1 MRETKST
8 FVWCVIA
15 SAVAVAVTAGCGRQQ
30 QAPSMPPVLVST
42 AKPTVAAITNWDEYP
57 GRLEAVEFVE
67 VRPRVSGYIQSIHF
81 EDGGMVSAGDLLF
94 VIDPRPYEAELQRAE
109 AECRRLEA
117 ALELAR
123 AEFARAEIMRA
134 AKAISA
140 EEFDARQATLKQT
153 ESALDAARAARRAA
167 ELNLEYTHVRAPIT
181 GRISRRLVTVG
192 NLVQGGGM
200 VPGTL
205 LTTLVSVDPV
215 YCYFDI
221 PESAFARYR
230 QQLDQTSQPKCLT
243 CQILVG
249 GDEHSVVAGRVDFF
263 DNRINSGTG
272 TIKLRAVIPN
282 PDGRLVPGAFARVRL
297 PAECLDRA
305 LLVPEAAILSELTR
319 KFVYVLSKD
328 QTAEFRPIQVGRQV
342 GSLRVVLA
350 GLQPDDDVI
359 VNGLL
364 LVRPGVKVQLMPP
377 GGMPGMQGMAGQPGA
392 SHQQQMAAPAPTA
405 QSGRTGTR
413 PEAPG
418 APAQTR

>member
-1 MRETKST
+1 MCHTKS
-8 FVWCVIA
+8 A
-15 SAVAVAVTAGCGRQQ
+15 SICCLIGTAIAVAFTVGCGQRQ
-30 QAPSMPPVLVST
+30 QAPATPPVLVST
-42 AKPTVAAITNWDEYP
+42 AKPTVAAVTNWDEYP

-94 VIDPRPYEAELQRAE
+94 VIDPRPYEADLQRAD
-109 AECRRLEA
+109 AECKRLEA

-123 AEFARAEIMRA
+123 AEFARAEKMRA
-134 AKAISA
+134 ANAISA

-167 ELNLEYTHVRAPIT
+167 ELNLEYTQVRAPIT
-181 GRISRRLVTVG
+181 GRIGRRLVTVG

-215 YCYFDI
+215 YCYFDV
-221 PESAFARYR
+221 PESVFAHYR
-230 QQLDQTSQPKCLT
+230 QQLEQAGPGKCLT

-249 GDEHSVVAGRVDFF
+249 GDEHNAVDGRVDFF
-263 DNRINSGTG
+263 DNRINPSTG
-272 TIKLRAVIPN
+272 TIKVRAVVPN
-282 PDGRLVPGAFARVRL
+282 PDVRLVPGAFAKVRL
-297 PAECLDRA
+297 PAECMDRA
-305 LLVPEAAILSELTR
+305 LLIPEAAILSELTR
-319 KFVYVLSKD
+319 KFVYVLTKD
-328 QTAEFRPIQVGRQV
+328 QTAEFRLIQVGRQV
-342 GSLRVVLA
+342 GPLRVVLG

-364 LVRPGVKVQLMPP
+364 LVRPGAKVQLMPP
-377 GGMPGMQGMAGQPGA
+377 GGMPGMQGMPGQPGA
-392 SHQQQMAAPAPTA
+392 GQQQQMSAPAPAA

-418 APAQTR
+418 APAQTK